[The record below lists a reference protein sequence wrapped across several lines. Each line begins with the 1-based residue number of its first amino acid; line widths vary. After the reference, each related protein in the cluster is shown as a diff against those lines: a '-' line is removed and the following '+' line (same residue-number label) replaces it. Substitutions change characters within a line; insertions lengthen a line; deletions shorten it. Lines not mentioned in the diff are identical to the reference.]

1 MRLARGNNTT
11 SGLLWRAHRKTAQTI
26 DSHGGTARAQL
37 RQELHS
43 LTCELTAFEM
53 LELRVLS
60 RRHYDGVGS
69 VEASM
74 LKTLATELHQKLA
87 VHLLNAAGIAAAVSG
102 ATPSP
107 WTEVGAFASRKYL
120 ATRAASIYSGTNE
133 THRNL
138 IAQRLL
144 S

>member
-1 MRLARGNNTT
+1 
-11 SGLLWRAHRKTAQTI
+11 
-26 DSHGGTARAQL
+26 
-37 RQELHS
+37 LHS

-60 RRHYDGVGS
+60 RRQYDGVGS

-87 VHLLNAAGIAAAVSG
+87 MHLLNAAGIAAAASG

-107 WTEVGAFASRKYL
+107 WAEVGAFASRKYL

>member
-1 MRLARGNNTT
+1 
-11 SGLLWRAHRKTAQTI
+11 
-26 DSHGGTARAQL
+26 
-37 RQELHS
+37 
-43 LTCELTAFEM
+43 M
-53 LELRVLS
+53 LELRVLN

-74 LKTLATELHQKLA
+74 PKTLATELHQKLTM
-87 VHLLNAAGIAAAVSG
+87 HSLNAAGTAAAASG
-102 ATPSP
+102 ATPRQ
-107 WTEVGAFASRKYL
+107 WTDVGAFASRKYL

-133 THRNL
+133 THHNL